1 MRDRHAGRGGN
12 GVSEILTPDKALQT
26 FEEREQLWR
35 CSPFSRRRRVKSGS
49 LPKGLQHV
57 ALHLKVGR
65 DVSAGGGHRCMTE
78 IISNHRNIDSRL
90 QKRNRTTVSHDV
102 WSDSAFS

>member
-65 DVSAGGGHRCMTE
+65 DVSAGGGHR
-78 IISNHRNIDSRL
+78 NIDSRL